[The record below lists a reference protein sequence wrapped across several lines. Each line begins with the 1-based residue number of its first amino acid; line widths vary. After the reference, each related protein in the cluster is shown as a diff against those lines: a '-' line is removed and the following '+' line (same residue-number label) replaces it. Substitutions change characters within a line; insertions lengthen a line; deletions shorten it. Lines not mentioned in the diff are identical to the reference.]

1 MIQVRHSTSPAG
13 AETATTADLRRDFL
27 VEDLFVEG
35 RVTATYTHDDRM
47 VLGGAVPGTGQLD
60 LPAFSDVLGVE
71 SHLERRELGIINVG
85 QAGHVL
91 VDGDKHELE
100 HLDGLYV
107 GRGSEVSFAGAD
119 AAFYFVSAPAH
130 ATYPTTALKHD
141 EVEPVALG
149 SKSGANERHLYR
161 YAWGQELQTAVL
173 QFGVTVIADGSVW
186 NTFPPHLHDRRT
198 EASPEVIG
206 FDFTEPVSLPP
217 GGVQVFDA
225 SGVPLAAEA
234 EAVGDRLEVRIDAPV
249 EGTVVVVWRIISLDT
264 HPVAGS
270 LTFSV
275 GEPSPD
281 VTPPPVEV
289 DASTDPPVLLAPARW
304 LGYLGLLAAG
314 GLAAGLVL
322 LLPAGMTQARRRVL
336 RATRAAVVVGALGW
350 LATVPLS
357 VLYQVGGDAS
367 ALADPAAW
375 AAWPRSEWLVLALV
389 LVGLLALTV
398 LLRRDAGATAA
409 RAALAMG
416 GLAVVAPAL
425 SGHTRAAS
433 PQAVAIA
440 ADAVHLL
447 AGAAWLG
454 GLVALVLAL
463 SAPDEQDEAAT
474 VLGRFSVLAGGLLA
488 LVAVTGTLGAWL
500 VVDGWSALLG
510 TSWGRVLLVKVAVAV
525 VVVALAAWNRFVLVP
540 RLRAASRRERGA
552 RTRPVLRVAVAEA
565 VLLVGV
571 LGLTAVLVDQVPEI
585 VEPAAAAA
593 TGPVTG
599 VLENSGGEDLAV
611 AVELSPRAVGPVT
624 VTIRVT
630 DAAGVPTEGLEPP
643 RVRLLGGDGEGPD
656 LGLVPL
662 TPVSTGTY
670 AGQVTVPTA
679 GEWDVEVSLRTGE
692 FTNPVAVLTFDVPG

>member
-1 MIQVRHSTSPAG
+1 MRRLLALVLLVGALLLGVPAP
-13 AETATTADLRRDFL
+13 ASAHANL
-27 VEDLFVEG
+27 
-35 RVTATYTHDDRM
+35 
-47 VLGGAVPGTGQLD
+47 LGSDPAPGAVL
-60 LPAFSDVLGVE
+60 
-71 SHLERRELGIINVG
+71 
-85 QAGHVL
+85 
-91 VDGDKHELE
+91 
-100 HLDGLYV
+100 
-107 GRGSEVSFAGAD
+107 
-119 AAFYFVSAPAH
+119 
-130 ATYPTTALKHD
+130 
-141 EVEPVALG
+141 
-149 SKSGANERHLYR
+149 
-161 YAWGQELQTAVL
+161 
-173 QFGVTVIADGSVW
+173 
-186 NTFPPHLHDRRT
+186 

-234 EAVGDRLEVRIDAPV
+234 EAVDDRLEVRLAAPV

-281 VTPPPVEV
+281 VAPPPVEV
-289 DASTDPPVLLAPARW
+289 DASTDPPFLLAPARW

-314 GLAAGLVL
+314 GLVAGLVL
-322 LLPAGMTQARRRVL
+322 LLPAGMAQARRRVL
-336 RATRAAVVVGALGW
+336 RATRAAVVVGVLGW

-375 AAWPRSEWLVLALV
+375 ATWPGSEWLVLALV
-389 LVGLLALTV
+389 LGGLLALLV
-398 LLRRDAGATAA
+398 LLGRPGRLRPRIALGLGAV
-409 RAALAMG
+409 
-416 GLAVVAPAL
+416 AVVAPAL

-463 SAPDEQDEAAT
+463 SVPDEQDEAAT

-500 VVDGWSALLG
+500 TVDGWSALLG
-510 TSWGRVLLVKVAVAV
+510 TAWGRVLLVKVAVVV
-525 VVVALAAWNRFVLVP
+525 VVVALAAWNRGVLVP

-552 RTRPVLRVAVAEA
+552 RTRPVLRVALAEA
-565 VLLVGV
+565 ALLVGV
-571 LGLTAVLVDQVPEI
+571 LGLTAVLVDQVPEV

-599 VLENSGGEDLAV
+599 VLENSGGDDLAV
-611 AVELSPRAVGPVT
+611 AVELSPRAVGPTT